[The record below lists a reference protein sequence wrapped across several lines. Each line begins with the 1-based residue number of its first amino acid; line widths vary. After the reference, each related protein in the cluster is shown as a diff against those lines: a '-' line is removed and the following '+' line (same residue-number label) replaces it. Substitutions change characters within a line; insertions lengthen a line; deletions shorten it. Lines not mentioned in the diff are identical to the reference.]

1 MAMASNIQHPS
12 SPDAT
17 LPPPPYFIKVKVM
30 TYQRHRIAVA
40 QLLWMM
46 VSSPS
51 GDALFVVSSL
61 RMKMTPTTTTSSTS
75 MRHRSCRRRLSLSA
89 VECDDHSST
98 YPRCSS
104 ISHKYPFFENTP
116 SPRHDPKKDDVRL
129 GSLMRIV
136 GSVVSFE
143 SDAVNDATIYFV
155 YILNHYFFIHR

>member
-1 MAMASNIQHPS
+1 
-12 SPDAT
+12 
-17 LPPPPYFIKVKVM
+17 M

-75 MRHRSCRRRLSLSA
+75 MRYRSCRRRLSLSA

-98 YPRCSS
+98 YPQCSS
-104 ISHKYPFFENTP
+104 ISHKYPFFENTH

-129 GSLMRIV
+129 GPMMRIV

-143 SDAVNDATIYFV
+143 SNAITDTTIY
-155 YILNHYFFIHR
+155 LWLHLKS